1 MKKNEL
7 KLRQAWFTIIRIRS
21 KEHKG
26 AIFFVNL
33 LFFLPIPLF
42 WMKLVIKFLPS
53 KALKELPVGKQELM
67 KLIGARGIVIDIKT
81 RDGDGVFIKHI

>member
-67 KLIGARGIVIDIKT
+67 KLIGAKGILIDIKT
-81 RDGDGVFIKHI
+81 NDGTRVYIHNI

>member
-1 MKKNEL
+1 MKKNEFRL
-7 KLRQAWFTIIRIRS
+7 KQAWFTIIRIRS

-42 WMKLVIKFLPS
+42 WVKLLIRFLPS

-81 RDGDGVFIKHI
+81 RDGDDIYIKNI